1 MRRVSLTAAVVTGA
15 VLLAAPLRAEDET
28 LTRPRMRK
36 LDLGLYGRVYSAS
49 EAVRQMPRFESSLE
63 VTAPTPLEY
72 NETMAV
78 FWQQWNLSTG
88 SIYGKG
94 VNFQNQGCPTCVNIL
109 PAIEKLADLI
119 EKK

>member
-1 MRRVSLTAAVVTGA
+1 MRRLSRAAVLGA
-15 VLLAAPLRAEDET
+15 GLFLLGAAPGGADET
-28 LTRPRMRK
+28 LTRPKLRK

-49 EAVRQMPRFESSLE
+49 DAVRQMPRFESSVE
-63 VTAPTPLEY
+63 VTAPAPLGY

-78 FWQQWNLSTG
+78 FWNQWQISTG

-109 PAIEKLADLI
+109 PAIEKLIDVI
-119 EKK
+119 KKD